1 MLASGWLSC
10 FGFIHPWNMNDGKKP
25 PVTHILHISEILAR
39 RNQDTV
45 GNGIGRE
52 SERSRKKIEM

>member
-1 MLASGWLSC
+1 
-10 FGFIHPWNMNDGKKP
+10 MNDGKKP
-25 PVTHILHISEILAR
+25 PVTHILHISEIFLAR